1 MWDTI
6 NPRGSSFGGMSRK
19 KRNVKWPWFQQ
30 TTRELVFFLTRPCYR
45 NFLDL
50 CDSCEWPIGKQFRD
64 GVFPFRRVFYSNVCP
79 DCFIIRPAWRRR
91 FDDVCLTLVT
101 SGNCERAEDVDKQS
115 IFCCIHYSATLRNC
129 RLVFDPSPWRRN
141 LPAQNCKKKK
151 NFIFCIVL
159 VGCKSFALGRN
170 ERKIFSSARYLLQ
183 KASPLLFVII

>member
-64 GVFPFRRVFYSNVCP
+64 GVFPFRRVFYSNGCP

-91 FDDVCLTLVT
+91 FRRCVFNTCNEWQLWTGRGRRQTIDFLLHSLFSDFAQLSSCIRSVTLTT
-101 SGNCERAEDVDKQS
+101 ES
-115 IFCCIHYSATLRNC
+115 
-129 RLVFDPSPWRRN
+129 PSSK
-141 LPAQNCKKKK
+141 L
-151 NFIFCIVL
+151 
-159 VGCKSFALGRN
+159 
-170 ERKIFSSARYLLQ
+170 
-183 KASPLLFVII
+183 